1 MADVNKVRFG
11 LSNVYAGTYTDDNG
25 TVTLGTPQKIA
36 GAVSLSLDPETAES
50 VFYADNI
57 KYFVRN
63 QSNGYTGELE
73 MAKFPDEFKTSFM
86 NYVALTGGG
95 TAESKLLNSKT
106 VYIMFEVQ
114 GDKQARRTIMY
125 NVELGAIS
133 EEHNTVEEEI
143 EVGTETLDITVVG
156 DNTTGIVK
164 ASYETG
170 DEAYATMFS
179 TPPTPALPA
188 SA

>member
-1 MADVNKVRFG
+1 MADANKVRFG
-11 LSNVYAGTYTDDNG
+11 LSNVYAGTYTDNNG

-36 GAVSLSLDPETAES
+36 GAVSLNLDPETAES
-50 VFYADNI
+50 VFYADDI

-73 MAKFPDEFKTSFM
+73 MAKFPDAFKTAFM

-95 TAESKLLNSKT
+95 TAESKKLNSKLI
-106 VYIMFEVQ
+106 YLMFEVQ
-114 GDKQARRTIMY
+114 GDVQARRTILY
-125 NVELGAIS
+125 NVALGAIT

-143 EVGTETLDITVVG
+143 EVGTETLNITVVG

-164 ASYETG
+164 ASYESG
-170 DEAYATMFS
+170 DTPYDTMFT

-188 SA
+188 SL